1 MGDGFVFIEIV
12 IFAMIAA
19 FLVYRLRSVLG
30 RRTGEERQRPNPFT
44 AAPGQAKPDNVVPL
58 PERNRPRPDVAPGGN
73 VTASDEPLSL
83 AASIDQ
89 IRAADPNFDEK
100 HFLEGA
106 KAAFAMIVDAF
117 ARGDTAT
124 LRPLLADDVYD
135 SFARVIRDRQAAGEQ
150 HEARIELV
158 REAEVVEAKL
168 DAART
173 AHVTVRLVS
182 DQVNVVR
189 DRAGTVIDGDPK
201 ALVENTDVWTFA
213 RNLRSRDPNWALVE
227 VRPVQ

>member
-30 RRTGEERQRPNPFT
+30 RRTGEERQRSNPFT
-44 AAPGQAKPDNVVPL
+44 SAPGAAKPDNVVPL
-58 PERNRPRPDVAPGGN
+58 PERNRTRPDVAPGGD
-73 VTASDEPLSL
+73 VVLSDEPLSL

-100 HFLEGA
+100 HFLEGS

-135 SFARVIRDRQAAGEQ
+135 SFAQVIRDRQAAGEQ
-150 HEARIELV
+150 HEARIEQV

-168 DAART
+168 DAGRT
-173 AHVTVRLVS
+173 ARVTVRLVS

-189 DRAGTVIDGDPK
+189 DRNGAVVDGDPK

>member
-30 RRTGEERQRPNPFT
+30 RRTGEERQRSNPFT
-44 AAPGQAKPDNVVPL
+44 SAPGAAKPDNVVPL
-58 PERNRPRPDVAPGGN
+58 PERNRTRPDVAPGADIA
-73 VTASDEPLSL
+73 VSDEPLSL
-83 AASIDQ
+83 AAYIDQ
-89 IRAADPNFDEK
+89 IRAADPTFDEK
-100 HFLEGA
+100 HFLEGS

-135 SFARVIRDRQAAGEQ
+135 SFAQVIRDRQAAGEQ
-150 HEARIELV
+150 HEARIEQV

-168 DAART
+168 DAGRT
-173 AHVTVRLVS
+173 ARVTVRLVS

-189 DRAGTVIDGDPK
+189 DRNGAIVDGDPK

>member
-12 IFAMIAA
+12 IFAAIAA

-30 RRTGEERQRPNPFT
+30 RRTGEERQRSNPFT
-44 AAPGQAKPDNVVPL
+44 AAPGPAKPDNVVTL
-58 PERNRPRPDVAPGGN
+58 PERGRPRPDAAP
-73 VTASDEPLSL
+73 ASDEPLSL

-89 IRAADPNFDEK
+89 IRAADPTFDEK

-106 KAAFAMIVDAF
+106 KAAFSMVVDAF

-124 LRPLLADDVYD
+124 LRPLLSDSVYD

-150 HEARIELV
+150 HEARIEQV

-168 DAART
+168 DAGRT
-173 AHVTVRLVS
+173 ALVTVRLVS

-189 DRAGTVIDGDPK
+189 DRDGTVIDGDPK
-201 ALVENTDVWTFA
+201 ALVENVDVWTFA
-213 RNLRSRDPNWALVE
+213 RNIRARDPNWALVE

>member
-1 MGDGFVFIEIV
+1 M
-12 IFAMIAA
+12 
-19 FLVYRLRSVLG
+19 
-30 RRTGEERQRPNPFT
+30 
-44 AAPGQAKPDNVVPL
+44 PL
-58 PERNRPRPDVAPGGN
+58 PERSRARPDVAPGAD
-73 VTASDEPLSL
+73 VVVSDEPLSL

-100 HFLEGA
+100 HFLEGS

-135 SFARVIRDRQAAGEQ
+135 SFAQVIRDRQAAGEQ
-150 HEARIELV
+150 HEARIEQV

-168 DAART
+168 DAGRT
-173 AHVTVRLVS
+173 ARVTVRLVS

-189 DRAGTVIDGDPK
+189 DRNGAIVDGDPK

>member
-44 AAPGQAKPDNVVPL
+44 PAPGAAKPDNVVSMPD
-58 PERNRPRPDVAPGGN
+58 RNRTRPDVAPGAD
-73 VTASDEPLSL
+73 VPASDEPLSL

-135 SFARVIRDRQAAGEQ
+135 GFARVIRDRQAAGEQ
-150 HEARIELV
+150 HETRIEQV

-168 DAART
+168 DAGRT
-173 AHVTVRLVS
+173 ARVTVRLVS

-189 DRAGTVIDGDPK
+189 DRNGTVIDGDPK

-227 VRPVQ
+227 VRPVE

>member
-30 RRTGEERQRPNPFT
+30 RRTGEERQRSNPFT
-44 AAPGQAKPDNVVPL
+44 AAPNPAKPDNVVPL
-58 PERNRPRPDVAPGGN
+58 PERNRPRPDVAPGAD
-73 VTASDEPLSL
+73 VTAPDEPLSL

-168 DAART
+168 DAGRT
-173 AHVTVRLVS
+173 ARVTVRLVS

-189 DRAGTVIDGDPK
+189 DREGAVIDGDPK